1 MHAAVKILIGLL
13 IIVAGFGLFV
23 DSAYGNRWT
32 GVSID
37 WWHNFVVVVT
47 GVIPAVLILA
57 GLFVVWLEADE
68 LKAEKEVSEDFET
81 SDEDV
86 KKAVAPKKAVKR
98 KARKP
103 RKKKK
108 K

>member
-23 DSAYGNRWT
+23 DSVYGNRWT
-32 GVSID
+32 GISIN
-37 WWHNFVVVVT
+37 WWQNFKVVLT
-47 GVIPAVLILA
+47 GVIPPLLILV

-68 LKAEKEVSEDFET
+68 LKAGKELDEEFKT

-86 KKAVAPKKAVKR
+86 KKAVAPKKTS
-98 KARKP
+98 
-103 RKKKK
+103 RKKK
-108 K
+108 